1 MKKTTQIISCNK
13 HTKLHVVFWEPEG
26 EIRAVLQISH
36 GMKEYAERYEELAT
50 YLCYRGILVVGHDH
64 IGHGKSVDSL
74 DERGYFRL
82 AAGKNG
88 AETAVT
94 DMHRVNGLVRKQ
106 YPDVPFFFLGHSM
119 GSFFVRQ
126 YLSEYEEKIDG
137 VILSGTTWMPAAGIK
152 GGYALLKLM
161 ELKCGDKYKSDWLGE
176 LFNRVNNAKIPN
188 PRTQYDWLTT
198 DVKKTDEYLRD
209 QNCNYFFSVNGYR
222 TLLNS
227 LEAIQKKENIEK
239 IPKDIPILYLS
250 GSEDPIGNYG
260 KGVKEVYRRYKKAG
274 LKRMKL
280 CLYEGSRHEPINEI
294 DRFSVFGEIYCWIK
308 KRV

>member
-1 MKKTTQIISCNK
+1 M
-13 HTKLHVVFWEPEG
+13 
-26 EIRAVLQISH
+26 
-36 GMKEYAERYEELAT
+36 
-50 YLCYRGILVVGHDH
+50 
-64 IGHGKSVDSL
+64 
-74 DERGYFRL
+74 
-82 AAGKNG
+82 
-88 AETAVT
+88 
-94 DMHRVNGLVRKQ
+94 
-106 YPDVPFFFLGHSM
+106 
-119 GSFFVRQ
+119 
-126 YLSEYEEKIDG
+126 
-137 VILSGTTWMPAAGIK
+137 
-152 GGYALLKLM
+152 
-161 ELKCGDKYKSDWLGE
+161 
-176 LFNRVNNAKIPN
+176 
-188 PRTQYDWLTT
+188 
-198 DVKKTDEYLRD
+198 
-209 QNCNYFFSVNGYR
+209 NGYR